1 MSPTS
6 SKDSLSVQSVAASQS
21 PSSDGSGSL
30 PPLRVAIVG
39 AGKMGRHHARAI
51 SRLSGIAKLA
61 AVVDPSVAARDS
73 LCALYPPAQ
82 PFESLQALLAAPNA
96 RPDVIHVCTAPETHE
111 AIAAAAV
118 EAGCHVYVEK
128 PFVTTAAAAER
139 LLALA
144 KSKNVSVCVG
154 HQLLFESATRE
165 LLGWLPSLGEI
176 VHVESYF
183 SFRTVRRAP
192 NGQTPLRAD
201 QQLIDILP
209 HSVSLLLR
217 MLAVASPDGEAELV
231 NTQIGP
237 SGTVHSLIRR
247 GGVTGTL
254 VVTLEG
260 RPIESFVR
268 VVGTNGTVH
277 ADFVR
282 GTVQR
287 LIGPGTSGID
297 KVLAPFQLAWQ
308 LGTGTSRALAARVL
322 KRQRSYPGLAEIC
335 QSFYTAIQSHQPSPT
350 AAAEILDTVRICE
363 SIGGRLTRPADVT
376 RLTAPRSRQPFVLVT
391 GGTGFLGRAVVR
403 SLIARGAPV
412 RVVARR
418 LPAEWERIA
427 GVSYV
432 ACDLA
437 NGVDRDHFED
447 VSIVVHCAAE
457 TAGGKSEHERNSV
470 GATEKVLRSAANA
483 GVRRVIH
490 ISSLAVLASGRGR
503 AALNESSPLEPER
516 ERCGPYVWGKL
527 ESELVASRLGAELGL
542 QVKIVRPGAILDYDA
557 FDPPGR
563 LGKRV
568 GKVFVAVGSKRSRLG
583 VVGLDFAAG
592 AISWMALHFADAP
605 ALLNL
610 LSPELPDRAE
620 LVTRLR
626 RRNPDIVVVW
636 LPRAVL
642 LPLSWLAVAVQ
653 KIRRP
658 RRPAIEIARVFSSQK
673 YDTSRVRELAAALES
688 ATHEL
693 PAAGFVDAIDGAV
706 AVGSAV

>member
-6 SKDSLSVQSVAASQS
+6 SKALLSARSHATSKY
-21 PSSDGSGSL
+21 SSADRSADAH
-30 PPLRVAIVG
+30 PLRIAIVG

-51 SRLSGIAKLA
+51 ARLGASAKLTA
-61 AVVDPSVAARDS
+61 IVDPSVAARES
-73 LCALYPPAQ
+73 LCALYPQAQ
-82 PFESLQALLAAPNA
+82 PFKSLQALMAAPNA

-111 AIAAAAV
+111 ALAAAAI

-144 KSKNVSVCVG
+144 ESKAVGVCVG

-165 LLGWLPSLGEI
+165 LLGWLSSLGDI

-192 NGQTPLRAD
+192 NGQAPLRAD

-217 MLAVASPDGEAELV
+217 MLAVASADGEVELV
-231 NTQIGP
+231 NTQVGP
-237 SGTVHSLIRR
+237 AGTVHSLVRR

-260 RPIESFVR
+260 RPIESYVR
-268 VVGTNGTVH
+268 VVGTNGMVH

-308 LGTGTSRALAARVL
+308 LGTGTSRALASRVL

-335 QSFYTAIQSHQPSPT
+335 QSFYAAIRSNEPSPT
-350 AAAEILDTVRICE
+350 VAAEILDTVRICE
-363 SIGGRLTRPADVT
+363 SIAARLTKATDEIPLPALRGKQV
-376 RLTAPRSRQPFVLVT
+376 VLVT

-418 LPAEWERIA
+418 LPAEWERIV

-437 NGVDRDHFED
+437 NGVDRAHFED
-447 VSIVVHCAAE
+447 VGIVVHCAAE
-457 TAGGKSEHERNSV
+457 TAGGKTEHERNSV

-483 GVRRVIH
+483 GVGRVIH
-490 ISSLAVLASGRGR
+490 ISSLAVLASSRGR

-527 ESELVASRLGAELGL
+527 ESEIVASRLGAELGL
-542 QVKIVRPGAILDYDA
+542 QVKIVRPGAIIDKDA
-557 FDPPGR
+557 FEPPGR

-568 GKVFVAVGSKRSRLG
+568 GKIFVAVGSKRSRLG
-583 VVGLDFAAG
+583 IVGLDFAARV
-592 AISWMALHFADAP
+592 ISGMALHFGDAP
-605 ALLNL
+605 TVLNL
-610 LSPELPDRAE
+610 LAPELPERAE
-620 LVTRLR
+620 LVAQLR
-626 RRNPDIVVVW
+626 RRNPDILVVW

-642 LPLSWLAVAVQ
+642 LPMSWLAVAIQ
-653 KIRRP
+653 KLRHP
-658 RRPAIEIARVFSSQK
+658 RRPAIQIARVFSSQK
-673 YDTSRVRELAAALES
+673 YDTTRVRELAAALEN
-688 ATHEL
+688 ATREL
-693 PAAGFVDAIDGAV
+693 PAARFVDAIDGGATVGLAV
-706 AVGSAV
+706 